1 MSGVTL
7 WQNSPATLKEGVPPH
22 KEVVNIRSR
31 RLLTK
36 NTYLCKFITPCMGLK
51 LAQCRKVKKVGD
63 LIIGEPAI
71 KTLVNDDHN
80 YNGLDVKIVDL
91 KIPLIE
97 LLIIINQDN

>member
-1 MSGVTL
+1 MELLYGKIVLQL
-7 WQNSPATLKEGVPPH
+7 WKKGCLLT
-22 KEVVNIRSR
+22 KEVVNTRSR

-36 NTYLCKFITPCMGLK
+36 NTYLRKFVTPCIGLK

-63 LIIGEPAI
+63 LIIRELVI

-80 YNGLDVKIVDL
+80 YNGLDVKIVDP
-91 KIPLIE
+91 KMPLIE